1 MSRELILV
9 VDDNAD
15 IRKFVR
21 TALEVEGYRTV
32 EAVDGAMALEKFH
45 ELDPDLIVLDVTM
58 GQPDGLEVCRTIRK
72 RSMVP
77 IIMLTSR
84 GEEMDEAMCLAIG
97 ADDFITK
104 PTSPRILALRVAT
117 QIRHRK
123 VVHAPKTHLLS
134 AGTLTLNLDSRE
146 LDVANRA
153 VPLTRTEF
161 DFLRL
166 LMEQPT
172 RVFTREQIIDAIG
185 ASVDF
190 SSDKLLDTHASRI
203 RIKVREAGGPKVLLA
218 VRGFGYRLMSIESL
232 KIEP

>member
-1 MSRELILV
+1 MSNELILI

-15 IRKFVR
+15 IRKFVQ
-21 TALEVEGYRTV
+21 TALEAEGYRTV
-32 EAVDGAMALEKFH
+32 EAVDGAMALEKYE
-45 ELDPDLIVLDVTM
+45 ELDPDLIVLDVSM
-58 GQPDGLEVCRTIRK
+58 GQPDGLEVCRTIR
-72 RSMVP
+72 RHSMVP

-84 GEEMDEAMCLAIG
+84 GDEMDEAMCLAIG

-104 PTSPRILALRVAT
+104 PTSPRILVLRVAT

-123 VVHAPKTHLLS
+123 IVHVLETHLLS

-146 LDVANRA
+146 LDVAGHV

-166 LMEQPT
+166 LMEQPK

-203 RIKVREAGGPKVLLA
+203 RIKVRDAGGPKVLLA
-218 VRGFGYRLMSIESL
+218 VRGFGYRLMAVESM
-232 KIEP
+232 KD

>member
-1 MSRELILV
+1 MPQELILV

-21 TALEVEGYRTV
+21 TALEVEGYKTV
-32 EAVDGAMALEKFH
+32 EAINGAMALEKY
-45 ELDPDLIVLDVTM
+45 EDLDPDLIILDVTM
-58 GQPDGLEVCRTIRK
+58 GQPDGMEVCRTIRK
-72 RSMVP
+72 HSTVP

-84 GEEMDEAMCLAIG
+84 NEEMDEAMCLAIG
-97 ADDFITK
+97 ADDFIAK

-117 QIRHRK
+117 QLRHRK
-123 VVHAPKTHLLS
+123 VVHAPKTNILS
-134 AGTLTLNLDSRE
+134 AGSLKLNLDSRE
-146 LDVANRA
+146 LEVAGNT

-166 LMEQPT
+166 LMEQPK
-172 RVFTREQIIDAIG
+172 RVVTREQIIEAIG

-203 RIKVREAGGPKVLLA
+203 RIKVRDAGGPKVLIA
-218 VRGFGYRLMSIESL
+218 VRGFGYRLMTDESM
-232 KIEP
+232 KD

>member
-1 MSRELILV
+1 MSKELILL

-21 TALEVEGYRTV
+21 TTLEAEGYRTV
-32 EAVDGAMALEKFH
+32 EAVDGTMALEKY
-45 ELDPDLIVLDVTM
+45 EEVDPDLIILDVSM

-72 RSMVP
+72 HSMVP

-84 GEEMDEAMCLAIG
+84 GDEMDEAMCLAIG

-104 PTSPRILALRVAT
+104 PASPRILILRVAT

-123 VVHAPKTHLLS
+123 IEHPAKAHLLS
-134 AGTLTLNLDSRE
+134 AGVLTLNLDSRE
-146 LDVANRA
+146 LEVAGHA

-166 LMEQPT
+166 LMEQPK
-172 RVFTREQIIDAIG
+172 RVFTREQIINAIG

-203 RIKVREAGGPKVLLA
+203 RIKVRDAGGPKVLLA
-218 VRGFGYRLMSIESL
+218 VRGFGYRLMSIDSL
-232 KIEP
+232 KD

>member
-1 MSRELILV
+1 MSNELILV

-15 IRKFVR
+15 IRTFVR
-21 TALEVEGYRTV
+21 TALELEGYRTV
-32 EAVDGAMALEKFH
+32 EAETGAYALEKFA
-45 ELDPDLIVLDVTM
+45 ELDVDLIVLDVSM
-58 GQPDGLEVCRTIRK
+58 GQPDGLEVCRAIRK
-72 RSMVP
+72 HSSVP

-84 GEEMDEAMCLAIG
+84 GDEMDEAMCLAIG

-123 VVHAPKTHLLS
+123 IVHPQRTNVLV

-146 LDVANRA
+146 LDVASNT

-166 LMEQPT
+166 LMEHPQ
-172 RVFTREQIIDAIG
+172 RVFTREQIIKAIG
-185 ASVDF
+185 ASIDY

-203 RIKVREAGGPKVLLA
+203 RIKVRDAGGPKVLLA
-218 VRGFGYRLMSIESL
+218 VRGFGYRLMNVNSL
-232 KIEP
+232 DD